1 MDVSKLYYVTE
12 DTIQKLGSFVLF
24 NEKPEGNSFYD
35 ISLNDILTLAI
46 AGLGV
51 FVAIWQ
57 FRVQMNKNRELQAEA
72 NKNNWYLSVIVIPQ
86 IQLINDFYRN
96 LIDELLMNMSNP
108 ISDLIVLATLQSQR
122 KDQINAFF
130 EHLLSLVSSYDQT
143 LSNDLSSKVQN
154 LEDEVTRFLG
164 EKFAGEIDV
173 NNYQSDVRRKLL
185 ENKKEIIELLY
196 LKTSSSI

>member
-57 FRVQMNKNRELQAEA
+57 FREQMNKNRELQAEA